1 MSKCARE
8 NSRRVLVFAA
18 ALGLSVSTAVLR
30 ADSAAADTLL
40 PFTAVLNGAQET
52 PPVPSPSTGVAFL
65 TFNKTNSDL
74 CYAISYTPLG
84 GTETVAH
91 FHLAPPGQPGPI
103 VKDITPSPS
112 PLGSPKNG
120 CVTLDKK
127 QVKDLNRGLFYINVH
142 SSIAP
147 GGEIRGQVLA
157 VKGTKYKAPAIS
169 SPSGAFLD

>member
-1 MSKCARE
+1 MSVCDRKR
-8 NSRRVLVFAA
+8 SRSVLVFAA
-18 ALGLSVSTAVLR
+18 TLGLAISTVMVS
-30 ADSAAADTLL
+30 ADPAAADTLF

-65 TFNKTNSDL
+65 TFNKTTSDL
-74 CYAISYTPLG
+74 CYAISYTALG
-84 GTETVAH
+84 GAETVAH
-91 FHLAPPGQPGPI
+91 FHSAPPGQPGPI

-112 PLGSPKNG
+112 PVGSPKNG
-120 CVTLDKK
+120 CVNLDKA
-127 QVKDLNRGLFYINVH
+127 QTKDLKSGLFYINVH